1 MKRRLM
7 LALACSGFTFAAN
20 APRVVTQGFSP
31 DARYHLLLT
40 EVVLDGSGFPSAA
53 LQITDVTRNR
63 IVYSREQVWKEAS
76 GVQLNTL
83 VRGWRA
89 SQAGVLK
96 TYGLTTPI
104 AGKQL
109 FHVAPLPP
117 LAYPATTTVN
127 IQSQLGQFTL
137 AARPLPS
144 NCPSSDG
151 PTQGFSLTLGPRVL
165 QNDARLPASRA
176 CARGYHLE
184 TAWTYKSGLA
194 VILRAYTRGFEG
206 PDATPMVIT
215 GSLK

>member
-76 GVQLNTL
+76 GAQLNTL
-83 VRGWRA
+83 VQGWQT
-89 SQAGVLK
+89 SQTGILK
-96 TYGLTTPI
+96 TYGLTAPI
-104 AGKQL
+104 AGEQL
-109 FHVAPLPP
+109 FRVTPLPP

-137 AARPLPS
+137 SARPLPS
-144 NCPSSDG
+144 NCPPSDR
-151 PTQGFSLTLGPRVL
+151 PTQGFSLTLGSRVL
-165 QNDARLPASRA
+165 QNDVRLLASRA
-176 CARGYHLE
+176 CARGYRLE
-184 TAWTYKSGLA
+184 TAWTYKSGVA
-194 VILRAYTRGFEG
+194 VILRAYSRGFEG

-215 GSLK
+215 GSLR

>member
-1 MKRRLM
+1 MKRCLM
-7 LALACSGFTFAAN
+7 LVLACSGLTFAAN
-20 APRVVTQGFSP
+20 APRIVTQGFSP

-40 EVVLDGSGFPSAA
+40 DIVLDGSGFPSAA

-63 IVYSREQVWKEAS
+63 IVYRREQVWKEAS
-76 GVQLNTL
+76 GAQLGLLVQN
-83 VRGWRA
+83 WRA
-89 SQAGVLK
+89 SQAGVVK
-96 TYGLTTPI
+96 TYGLTAPI

-117 LAYPATTTVN
+117 LAYPAATRVN
-127 IQSQLGQFTL
+127 IQSRLGQFTL
-137 AARPLPS
+137 SARPLPS
-144 NCPSSDG
+144 NCPFSDG

-184 TAWTYKSGLA
+184 RAWTYRTGLA

-206 PDATPMVIT
+206 PDATPIVVT
-215 GSLK
+215 GSSK